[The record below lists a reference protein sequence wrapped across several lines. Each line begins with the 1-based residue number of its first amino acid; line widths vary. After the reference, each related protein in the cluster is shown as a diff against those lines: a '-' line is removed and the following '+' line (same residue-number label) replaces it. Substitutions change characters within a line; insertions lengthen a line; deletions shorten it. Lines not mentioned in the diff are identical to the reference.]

1 MQQRYI
7 KIEKKAEDI
16 WKFKT
21 KHNRTV
27 GTIDKKLEKLLHEL
41 EYDINRINKNIELM
55 KKKFEE
61 QKQIYEE
68 ELKELNESKEMYL
81 KELN

>member
-1 MQQRYI
+1 
-7 KIEKKAEDI
+7 
-16 WKFKT
+16 
-21 KHNRTV
+21 
-27 GTIDKKLEKLLHEL
+27 
-41 EYDINRINKNIELM
+41 M